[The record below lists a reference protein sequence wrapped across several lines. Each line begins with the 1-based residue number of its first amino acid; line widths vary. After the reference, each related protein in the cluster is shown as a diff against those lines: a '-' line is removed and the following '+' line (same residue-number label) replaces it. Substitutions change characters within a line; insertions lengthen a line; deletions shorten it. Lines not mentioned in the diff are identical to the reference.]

1 MDITTLITSMVPS
14 TEDHITKKQRLLM
27 IAAGGYL
34 LYKALR
40 KKEERNI
47 LETIT
52 AGVLVYRGL
61 SGYLQESQQRK
72 EPVYDNH
79 YTNIR

>member
-1 MDITTLITSMVPS
+1 
-14 TEDHITKKQRLLM
+14 M

-52 AGVLVYRGL
+52 AGALLYRGL